1 MKSIKK
7 RLAIVLLTAGVLSG
21 CKQEIKITTVKSS
34 DETLNP
40 KITTTDTV
48 TSSHPHPVK
57 KTLQIEKISAKEFHT
72 ARQHAKVN
80 KPLEKITD
88 FKTVQQQLSGVVD
101 FKETGDYVG
110 INAIHFRNGISNQNE
125 VDVSECSFVAYF
137 PAEDVLLLECGH
149 TTDVS
154 FNLTTGQGTYDTGN
168 LELIITS
175 PGEKY
180 RLNKVFEGQ
189 ECYYYFIQEKKNGT
203 FQKVFELDKIFK
215 KQYNQWLCTTEKEFW
230 TDDTTLYFG
239 EIIQYKEDDN
249 EYEYY
254 KVKITDSP

>member
-1 MKSIKK
+1 MDIVKK
-7 RLAIVLLTAGVLSG
+7 LSVIIVLTTGIIS
-21 CKQEIKITTVKSS
+21 CKQEIKINTVKLS
-34 DETLNP
+34 DETLHP
-40 KITTTDTV
+40 KITVTDTV
-48 TSSHPHPVK
+48 ASSHPHPVK

-101 FKETGDYVG
+101 FKETGDYLG

-154 FNLTTGQGTYDTGN
+154 FNLTTGQSTYAIGN

-239 EIIQYKEDDN
+239 EIIQYKEDGN

-254 KVKITDSP
+254 KIKITDSP